1 MSENLNH
8 PSEANDDPSIEH
20 HFKGIGDRGKFAKTL
35 REYGYSV
42 TICNDDST
50 TSTRHVSPA
59 EVVEQNRQREF
70 LKQQFSHDIMA
81 PNLYDRDYYQ
91 WLDVTATLL
100 SEGRL
105 NDLDVPNLLDELEAM
120 GKSQKRAIE
129 SYLKVL
135 LLHLLKWKYQPAM
148 RPGSWRSSIRNSR
161 LGISDRIEESPSL
174 RELPELILEK
184 CYGVAR
190 SNAADETG
198 LDRSVF
204 PEICPFTL
212 VELLQEDFLPEN

>member
-1 MSENLNH
+1 LKYL
-8 PSEANDDPSIEH
+8 IE
-20 HFKGIGDRGKFAKTL
+20 IL
-35 REYGYSV
+35 
-42 TICNDDST
+42 DSNT
-50 TSTRHVSPA
+50 MP
-59 EVVEQNRQREF
+59 
-70 LKQQFSHDIMA
+70 LD
-81 PNLYDRDYYQ
+81 LYDRDYYQ

-105 NDLDVPNLLDELEAM
+105 NELDVPNLLDELEAM

-135 LLHLLKWKYQPAM
+135 LLHLLKWKYQPGM
-148 RPGSWRSSIRNSR
+148 RSGSWRSSIRNSR

-204 PEICPFTL
+204 PEVCPFTL

>member
-1 MSENLNH
+1 MSL
-8 PSEANDDPSIEH
+8 D
-20 HFKGIGDRGKFAKTL
+20 
-35 REYGYSV
+35 
-42 TICNDDST
+42 
-50 TSTRHVSPA
+50 
-59 EVVEQNRQREF
+59 
-70 LKQQFSHDIMA
+70 
-81 PNLYDRDYYQ
+81 LYDSDYYQ
-91 WLDVTATLL
+91 WLNVTATLL

-135 LLHLLKWKYQPAM
+135 LLHLLKWNYQPTM
-148 RPGSWRSSIRNSR
+148 RSGRWRSSIRNSR

-184 CYGVAR
+184 CYRVAR

-198 LDRSVF
+198 LDQSVF
-204 PEICPFTL
+204 PKVCPFT
-212 VELLQEDFLPEN
+212 VAELLHEDFLPDN